1 MKFWVLLYSRFSHIP
16 CSWRFQILQD
26 FRIMCFMIFTMTSFP
41 LKSSFLGSLKSL
53 IIRPLWFS
61 FFLCFIALLF
71 WLLFRWFLFK
81 FQYAVNRIVKG
92 HVLYCNLP
100 FFEMRFAVFWNV
112 GSPYLL
118 NCLIFND
125 IRFNVLSLPIF
136 LFFVKYFV
144 HRVFVNHSE
153 IVHRERVIRAVES
166 VNVGRGERRVC
177 QQGFTDD
184 FKEFIVDVP

>member
-1 MKFWVLLYSRFSHIP
+1 
-16 CSWRFQILQD
+16 
-26 FRIMCFMIFTMTSFP
+26 MCFMIFTTTSLP
-41 LKSSFLGSLKSL
+41 LKSNFLGSLKSL
-53 IIRPLWFS
+53 IIRPLLFS
-61 FFLCFIALLF
+61 VLLCFIVLSF
-71 WLLFRWFLFK
+71 WLLFCWFLFK

-100 FFEMRFAVFWNV
+100 SFEMRFAVFWNV

-125 IRFNVLSLPIF
+125 IRFNVFSLPIF
-136 LFFVKYFV
+136 LFFVKDFV
-144 HRVFVNHSE
+144 HGVFVNHSE

-166 VNVGRGERRVC
+166 VDVRRGERRVC

-184 FKEFIVDVP
+184 FIEFVVDVPG